1 MKKNKKPFY
10 VMVIVIIIMYAVIY
24 ILRPAPVSGQPVSG
38 VFDQIAP
45 VAPVQQPETTLGKE
59 IYSTSHR
66 YCRRRILG
74 QPGTACDL
82 RGSGSRK
89 PEPGRKTPSCRCDF
103 EQSRGS
109 FRRVAGYDRRRD
121 IPEGSIYIILGWRDG
136 RHLGTVRGDVPGGKN
151 GSRTERI
158 SGNLLFPGRS
168 VV

>member
-24 ILRPAPVSGQPVSG
+24 ILRPAPVSATAGDNTREG
-38 VFDQIAP
+38 R
-45 VAPVQQPETTLGKE
+45 
-59 IYSTSHR
+59 YSTSHR